1 MLKGWL
7 DPTTTEVMATI
18 KAAQLC
24 KEMDV
29 RNVIIE
35 RDAQTIR

>member
-7 DPTTTEVMATI
+7 DPTTVEAMATI
-18 KAAQLC
+18 KATQLC

-29 RNVIIE
+29 RNIIIE
-35 RDAQTIR
+35 RDA